1 MEGAFFLFGIAVGIA
16 IGQQYYKHQI
26 VKRKN
31 KKIIEQ
37 IKKWIAEAEK

>member
-26 VKRKN
+26 GRAHV
-31 KKIIEQ
+31 
-37 IKKWIAEAEK
+37 